1 MKYTVT
7 VETKSL
13 GDGRTVRRIR
23 RTDGTLGGFIE
34 SPQNLSQTGSCWL
47 HGDSIASG
55 ESRVREDAQIHGM
68 VSDEA
73 IIRGRAE
80 IYGIA
85 HERAIVRGDVKVY
98 GTVGGSQVYEGDQVL
113 YGIHP

>member
-7 VETKSL
+7 ADTKDI
-13 GDGRTVRRIR
+13 GDGRTVKRIKH
-23 RTDGTLGGFIE
+23 TDGALGGFIE
-34 SPQNLSQTGSCWL
+34 FAENLSQTGSCWL

-55 ESRVREDAQIHGM
+55 ESRVCEDAQIYGM
-68 VSDEA
+68 VRDMANVS
-73 IIRGRAE
+73 GRAE

-98 GTVGGSQVYEGDQVL
+98 GTVGGSQVYDGNQVL